1 MRIDLEERFGFIA
14 TSDGHKLYFSRE
26 NVVHPASSSGS
37 AGPLC
42 HSSKGRAITDAR
54 RSA

>member
-14 TSDGHKLYFSRE
+14 TSDGRELYFSRE

-42 HSSKGRAITDAR
+42 NSSKGQAITDAR